1 MWFRI
6 KPEEDQIKKT
16 IEKIK
21 IKKLSMGTD
30 STDNLPVS
38 IGRMEL
44 LWKIENM
51 REKQKKLKLE
61 LREKLKK
68 LKLEHLLD
76 ESELE
81 HLLDE
86 SEDI

>member
-21 IKKLSMGTD
+21 NKKLSMGTD

-61 LREKLKK
+61 
-68 LKLEHLLD
+68 
-76 ESELE
+76 

>member
-1 MWFRI
+1 
-6 KPEEDQIKKT
+6 
-16 IEKIK
+16 
-21 IKKLSMGTD
+21 MGTD

>member
-21 IKKLSMGTD
+21 NKKLSMGTD
-30 STDNLPVS
+30 NTYNLPGCYN
-38 IGRMEL
+38 IGRIDPF
-44 LWKIENM
+44 WKVKIM
-51 REKQKKLKLE
+51 REKLKKLKLE
-61 LREKLKK
+61 HLLDE